1 MNAKQF
7 LIYHE
12 NPEIFHVNTLEN
24 HAYFIPFSPEQNP
37 FEDREKSKKIQLL
50 NGEWDFKYYKS
61 LLDLEE
67 NFTSIPADRKIKVP
81 SNWQIEFWGNKEFD
95 CPQYTNVNYPIPYNP
110 PFVPDENPCGLY
122 TKFYQYNASS
132 ESGVRKIL
140 TFEGVDS
147 AFYLYINDTF
157 AGYSE
162 VSHHTSEFDITDL
175 LKDGP
180 NKISVLV
187 LKWSFGTYLEDQDKI
202 RLSGIFRDLY
212 ILSRPQ
218 KRITNYK
225 INTICNGKNS
235 SLKLQ
240 ILANEEIKA
249 KIKLESPDG
258 KNLFENEF
266 SIKDTNI
273 EIPVENPLLWSAETP
288 VLYKLYLITQAEVIG
303 EEVGFRTISAEN
315 GVVKINGQK
324 IKFRGVNRH
333 DSYPDTGYYASL
345 EQMKMDLNLMK
356 QHNVNAIRT
365 SHYPNSPLFYK
376 LCDKYGF
383 YVIDE
388 ADLEMHGSVEVNNHF
403 TWDWSDYTGIAL
415 AAGSKLF
422 KNAILDRE
430 MLLIKRD
437 INRPCVIFW
446 SMGNESGLG
455 SDFVEAAK
463 KIKEYD
469 NSRLLHYESVHKQDD
484 TSDEIFDV
492 VSRMYPDPTSWN
504 ENLKNEK
511 EKRPFIL
518 CEYCHAMGNGPGD
531 LEDYHKAFW
540 SDDRFCG
547 GFIWEWCDHSI
558 SLGKTSD
565 GKEKYAYGG
574 DWGEL
579 HNDGNFC
586 CDGLVYPDRK
596 VHTGLKEAKQV
607 YRPIRVEKIFD
618 STEDSKKYKTYIFQN
633 IMAFTNLKDKF
644 NFYYE
649 ISKDGVVIFTSLL
662 QDSDLAPLSKKE
674 VTLNDFP
681 VEIEN
686 DILQNEKSS
695 SKAKAE
701 YHIRFIFTQKNDEL
715 WTKKG
720 FEVAFDQIK
729 IGRENPEDEE
739 YIIRKG
745 DWKVD
750 TLKVAIPCPGKRDEK
765 GIQKNARQEI
775 KDMVD
780 WYKKVIPQDEKFKYS
795 DRNNLF
801 TIKSAN
807 VEYVFNCRSGLIS
820 SIKKDGKE
828 ILNQAL
834 KFNFMR
840 APTDND
846 NQRGEWY
853 RNHLND
859 YQIKTYD
866 IQKEEKDNSTIIK
879 VMQSFGWSQHQPF
892 AYGNIIYTFPKN
904 GGLEIDFD
912 LKTSSNVTF
921 LPRIG
926 IRLFVDKKFHSAEYF
941 GFGPNESYIDKHQSS
956 FVAKFVHKISEMHED
971 YIKPQENS
979 SHYDCRYVKIISDDC
994 ILKFTGLENTCQN
1007 SCETEKKLHKI
1018 SFNASEYS
1026 QEELSTKRHSWE
1038 LEKCKSNVIC
1048 IDWKMAGVGSN
1059 SCGPVLAEKY
1069 RIGLPDLKGG
1079 FLLNIE

>member
-1 MNAKQF
+1 MNAKKY

-12 NPEIFHVNTLEN
+12 NPEIFHVNSLEN

-37 FEDREKSKKIQLL
+37 FEAREKSKRFELL

-61 LLDLEE
+61 ILDLED
-67 NFTSIPADRKIKVP
+67 NFTSLPSDKKIKVP
-81 SNWQIEFWGNKEFD
+81 SNWQIEFFNDKEID
-95 CPQYTNVNYPIPYNP
+95 RPQYTNVNYPIPYNP
-110 PFVPDENPCGLY
+110 PFIPDENPCGLY
-122 TKFYQYNASS
+122 TKFYQYNAAGQADSK
-132 ESGVRKIL
+132 KIL

-147 AFYLYINDTF
+147 AFYLFINDTF

-175 LKDGP
+175 LKDGS

-212 ILSRPQ
+212 ILSRPK
-218 KRITNYK
+218 KRITNYRV
-225 INTICNGKNS
+225 NTICAGENS
-235 SLKLQ
+235 SLEIKLE
-240 ILANEEIKA
+240 ANEEIKS
-249 KIKLESPDG
+249 KIILQSPEG
-258 KNLFENEF
+258 KNLFEKEYK
-266 SIKDTNI
+266 IKNTQIN
-273 EIPVENPLLWSAETP
+273 IPVKNPLLWSAENP
-288 VLYKLYLITQAEVIG
+288 VLYKLSISSDEEIIG
-303 EEVGFRTISAEN
+303 EEIGFRTISVEN
-315 GVVKINGQK
+315 GIVKINGQK
-324 IKFRGVNRH
+324 VKFRGVNRH
-333 DSYPDTGYYASL
+333 DSYPDTGYYASI

-356 QHNVNAIRT
+356 MHNVNAIRT
-365 SHYPNSPLFYK
+365 SHYPNSPIFYQ
-376 LCDKYGF
+376 LCDRYGF

-430 MLLIKRD
+430 MLLVKRD
-437 INRPCVIFW
+437 INRPCVLIW

-455 SDFVEAAK
+455 EDFVEAAK

-469 NSRLLHYESVHKQDD
+469 KSRLLHYESVHKQDD
-484 TSDEIFDV
+484 TSDEIFDL

-504 ENLKNEK
+504 KNLEDKN

-531 LEDYHKAFW
+531 LEDYHKAIW

-596 VHTGLKEAKQV
+596 IHTGLLEAKQV
-607 YRPIRVEKIFD
+607 YRPVRVEKV
-618 STEDSKKYKTYIFQN
+618 SEETENNQNYKTYSFWN
-633 IMAFTNLKDKF
+633 LMAFANLKDKL

-649 ISKDGVVIFTSLL
+649 ISKNGTVISTSKVQSL
-662 QDSDLAPLSKKE
+662 DLPPLSKKS
-674 VTLNDFP
+674 VTLDDFP
-681 VEIEN
+681 LEIEM
-686 DILQNEKSS
+686 DIQKNESLPENS
-695 SKAKAE
+695 RSE
-701 YHIRFIFTQKNDEL
+701 YYIRFIFIQKYDEI
-715 WTKKG
+715 WAKKAY
-720 FEVAFDQIK
+720 EVAFDQVK
-729 IGRENPEDEE
+729 IGKENPDDEE

-750 TLKVAIPCPGKRDEK
+750 SLKVSVPNPGKRDEK

-775 KDMVD
+775 KDMVE
-780 WYKKVIPQDEKFKYS
+780 WYKNIIPQSTDYKYTE
-795 DRNNLF
+795 RNAVYS
-801 TIKSAN
+801 IKSAQE
-807 VEYVFNCRSGLIS
+807 EYLFDSRKALIT

-828 ILNQAL
+828 ILNQPL
-834 KFNFMR
+834 NFNFMR

-846 NQRGEWY
+846 SQKGEWF

-859 YQIKTYD
+859 YQIKVYD
-866 IQKEEKDNSTIIK
+866 IQKNEDENSTIIQ

-892 AYGNIIYTFPKN
+892 AYGKICYIFPKT

-912 LKTSSNVTF
+912 LKTSSKVTF

-926 IRLFVDKKFHSAEYF
+926 IRLFVDKKFDTA
-941 GFGPNESYIDKHQSS
+941 
-956 FVAKFVHKISEMHED
+956 
-971 YIKPQENS
+971 
-979 SHYDCRYVKIISDDC
+979 
-994 ILKFTGLENTCQN
+994 
-1007 SCETEKKLHKI
+1007 
-1018 SFNASEYS
+1018 
-1026 QEELSTKRHSWE
+1026 
-1038 LEKCKSNVIC
+1038 
-1048 IDWKMAGVGSN
+1048 
-1059 SCGPVLAEKY
+1059 
-1069 RIGLPDLKGG
+1069 
-1079 FLLNIE
+1079 